1 MEIEDGEKLDI
12 LFDAFKMHD
21 ENFEN
26 QNQRINRCEIKIE
39 KNSDDIYILNSKVNS
54 R

>member
-1 MEIEDGEKLDI
+1 MHYLTLSKLI
-12 LFDAFKMHD
+12 INN
-21 ENFEN
+21 ENIKK
-26 QNQRINRCEIKIE
+26 QNERIHRCEIKIE

>member
-1 MEIEDGEKLDI
+1 MHYLTLSKLIMKI
-12 LFDAFKMHD
+12 L
-21 ENFEN
+21 
-26 QNQRINRCEIKIE
+26 NRCEIKIE